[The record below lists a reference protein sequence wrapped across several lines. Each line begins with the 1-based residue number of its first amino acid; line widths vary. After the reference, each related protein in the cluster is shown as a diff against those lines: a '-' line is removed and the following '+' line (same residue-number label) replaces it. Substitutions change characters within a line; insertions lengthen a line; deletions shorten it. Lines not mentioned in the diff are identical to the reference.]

1 MRQTADV
8 VIIGGGVMGCSILYH
23 LARLGITNSVLLE
36 MDTLGSG
43 STGRSQAICRMH
55 YSNPETASMASE
67 SLKVFSNFDDAV
79 GGSSGFVKTG
89 YLVVVEDIDRPGLER
104 NVAMQQG
111 LGINTSLV
119 AADDLKE
126 LAPMLAV
133 DEGEAAAW
141 EPDSGYA
148 DPHLVTT
155 SYASRARE
163 MGAEI
168 RLRTPALG
176 IELSGGRVRSVSTRQ
191 GKVETSTVVM
201 AAGPWSKREL
211 AKIGIDVPL
220 VPVRHQIATL
230 GRPVERLPS
239 HPTVGDIAR
248 SFSFRPD
255 GASMTLVGFGED
267 EVADVDAYDQGVD
280 MGRLPD
286 VLGSLAARMPA
297 MADCH
302 FMGGWSGLFTTTP
315 DWHPI
320 LDRAPGIEG
329 LYCAVGFSGHG
340 FKLSPMIGAVMAELI
355 VQGRATSIDISRLGF
370 DRFDRRDLISSSY
383 RYRVLA

>member
-1 MRQTADV
+1 ML
-8 VIIGGGVMGCSILYH
+8 VIG
-23 LARLGITNSVLLE
+23 
-36 MDTLGSG
+36 
-43 STGRSQAICRMH
+43 Q
-55 YSNPETASMASE
+55 
-67 SLKVFSNFDDAV
+67 
-79 GGSSGFVKTG
+79 
-89 YLVVVEDIDRPGLER
+89 
-104 NVAMQQG
+104 
-111 LGINTSLV
+111 
-119 AADDLKE
+119 
-126 LAPMLAV
+126 
-133 DEGEAAAW
+133 GEATAW
-141 EPDSGYA
+141 EPESGYA
-148 DPHLVTT
+148 DPHQVTT

-163 MGAEI
+163 MGAEVQ
-168 RLRTPALG
+168 LRTPALG
-176 IELSGGRVRSVSTRQ
+176 IELTAGRVSAVSTRQ
-191 GKVETSTVVM
+191 GRIETPTVVM

-211 AKIGIDVPL
+211 AKIGVDVPL
-220 VPVRHQIATL
+220 IPVRHQIATL
-230 GRPVERLPS
+230 GRPVERLPG

-286 VLGSLAARMPA
+286 VLGSLAERMPA

-302 FMGGWSGLFTTTP
+302 FLGGWSGLFTTTP

-355 VQGRATSIDISRLGF
+355 VQGRTTSLDISRLGF
-370 DRFDRRDLISSSY
+370 DRFDRGDLISSSY

>member
-23 LARLGITNSVLLE
+23 LARLGVTNSLLLE

-55 YSNPETASMASE
+55 YSNPETASMAWE

-79 GGSSGFVKTG
+79 GSSSGFVKTG
-89 YLVVVEDIDRPGLER
+89 YLVVVEDVDRPGLER

-111 LGINTSLV
+111 LGIDTGLV
-119 AADDLKE
+119 TADDVKE
-126 LAPMLAV
+126 LAPMLV
-133 DEGEAAAW
+133 IDQGEATAW
-141 EPDSGYA
+141 EPESGYA
-148 DPHLVTT
+148 DPHQVTT
-155 SYASRARE
+155 SYAARARE

-168 RLRTPALG
+168 QLRTPALG
-176 IELSGGRVRSVSTRQ
+176 IELTGGRVGAVSTRQ
-191 GKVETSTVVM
+191 GRVETPTVVM

-211 AKIGIDVPL
+211 AKIGVDVPL
-220 VPVRHQIATL
+220 IPVRHQIATL
-230 GRPVERLPS
+230 GRPVERLPG

-255 GASMTLVGFGED
+255 GTSMTLVGFGEE
-267 EVADVDAYDQGVD
+267 EVPDIDVYDQGVD
-280 MGRLPD
+280 MARLPD
-286 VLGSLAARMPA
+286 ILGSLAERMPA
-297 MADCH
+297 MAEAG

-340 FKLSPMIGAVMAELI
+340 FKLSPMIGTVMAELI
-355 VQGRATSIDISRLGF
+355 VQGQATSLDISRLGF
-370 DRFDRRDLISSSY
+370 DRFDRGDLISSSY

>member
-1 MRQTADV
+1 
-8 VIIGGGVMGCSILYH
+8 MGCSILYH
-23 LARLGITNSVLLE
+23 LARLGITNSILLE

-55 YSNPETASMASE
+55 YSNPETASMAWE

-89 YLVVVEDIDRPGLER
+89 YVVVVEDVDRPGLQR
-104 NVAMQQG
+104 NVAMQQR
-111 LGINTSLV
+111 LGINAALV
-119 AADDLKE
+119 SADDVKE
-126 LAPMLAV
+126 LAPMLVV
-133 DEGEAAAW
+133 DQGEATAW

-148 DPHLVTT
+148 DPHQVTA

-163 MGAEI
+163 MGAKI
-168 RLRTPALG
+168 QLRTPALG
-176 IELSGGRVRSVSTRQ
+176 IELTGGRVSAVSTLQ
-191 GKVETSTVVM
+191 GKIETSTVVM

-211 AKIGIDVPL
+211 AKVGVDVPL
-220 VPVRHQIATL
+220 ILVRHQIATL
-230 GRPVERLPS
+230 GRPVGRLPG

-255 GASMTLVGFGED
+255 GVSMTLVGFGED
-267 EVADVDAYDQGVD
+267 EVPDIDVYDQGVD
-280 MGRLPD
+280 MARLPD
-286 VLGSLAARMPA
+286 VLGSLAERMPA
-297 MADCH
+297 MADAG

-329 LYCAVGFSGHG
+329 LHCAVGFSGHG
-340 FKLSPMIGAVMAELI
+340 FKLSPMIGTVMAELI
-355 VQGRATSIDISRLGF
+355 VQGQATSVDISRLGF
-370 DRFDRRDLISSSY
+370 DRFERGELISSSY

>member
-23 LARLGITNSVLLE
+23 LARLGITNSILLE

-55 YSNPETASMASE
+55 YSNPETASMAWE

-89 YLVVVEDIDRPGLER
+89 YVVVVEDVDRPGLQR
-104 NVAMQQG
+104 NVAMQQR
-111 LGINTSLV
+111 LGINAALV
-119 AADDLKE
+119 SADDVKE
-126 LAPMLAV
+126 LAPMLVV
-133 DEGEAAAW
+133 DQGEATAW

-148 DPHLVTT
+148 DPHQVTA

-163 MGAEI
+163 MGAKI
-168 RLRTPALG
+168 QLRTPALG
-176 IELSGGRVRSVSTRQ
+176 IELTGGRVSAVSTLQ
-191 GKVETSTVVM
+191 GKIETSTVVM

-211 AKIGIDVPL
+211 AKVGVDVPL
-220 VPVRHQIATL
+220 ILVRHQIATL
-230 GRPVERLPS
+230 GRPVGRLPG

-255 GASMTLVGFGED
+255 GVSMTLVGFGED
-267 EVADVDAYDQGVD
+267 EVPDIDVYDQGVD
-280 MGRLPD
+280 MARLPD
-286 VLGSLAARMPA
+286 VLGSLAERMPA
-297 MADCH
+297 MADAG

-329 LYCAVGFSGHG
+329 LHCAVGFSGHG
-340 FKLSPMIGAVMAELI
+340 FKLSPMIGTVMAELI
-355 VQGRATSIDISRLGF
+355 VQGQATSVDISRLGF
-370 DRFDRRDLISSSY
+370 DRFERGELISSSY